1 MIIPPSR
8 RTAAASNA
16 VFAVLTLFIGCIS
29 WIVLSALSSYS
40 LSISDGVAAID
51 TSAHIRLF
59 PSLYDSDLVDDAAM
73 RSRRNNNDDPLTNT
87 VLEPSNYKWIMT
99 SDDEDSSHRHLSKH
113 LKQLKEQEDSQQPS
127 SIQPVV
133 MDYSQFSC
141 DSMNDPDLLS
151 KLHKRWKKQEQ
162 QQQQR
167 EKEQRVKK
175 KRKSR
180 EENGGDDGDHGRIET
195 QIIED
200 KVEPVLQSNDKH
212 DAKLQKTAAASS
224 IQQHQQQQ
232 HEQTSVPP
240 ILLDKCQF
248 AKTCNG
254 GEGVGFGAALFCSR
268 TTISNDAHSA
278 SPSSYYATT
287 MLRNT
292 LTILLLV
299 ITLLLLFRLLNSTT
313 DEFFSPGLEHF
324 SLQLGLPPR
333 FAGVTLLALGNGAPD
348 VAATMNATLD
358 SQEGYLMAL
367 GELTGTSMFVSGV
380 ILGVIVG
387 LNDGRGEGTQP
398 TTAATTTTTTTTTKK
413 MGVPCKGPLLRD
425 IAVLTMVCIVSMS
438 YLERGVVD
446 YGFVYT
452 LLAMYF
458 VYVLTVLGADAYHLL
473 YHLPRVRRSESGVSF
488 CSNNGGGGGGG
499 VGVSMIEEG
508 KGWKESCG
516 EGRSQGQGED
526 EDATTAVD
534 NKEKQLVVA
543 NEQTPLVAASSGDS
557 SHHLLHNRHHSLPV
571 HTHSIRDT
579 VIEAMSNYNCNEE
592 HEQEEQ
598 IVIFHPHHAVHPHH
612 ENGPMFL
619 LNVFRGGDVVMRRGS
634 ASGSV
639 SPKASRSRSAR
650 QTIRKTVS
658 DGVTSFNSWS
668 SYDATRDKRRSDDIS
683 SSSLSSHQEV
693 MRLSSP
699 DRVTTV
705 IPLSSPPFNMTSRSS
720 DEECAQ
726 PSIIGSS
733 CDNNDEMNND
743 SLCCASLQRPK
754 CWEEAW
760 RVNVQEFKEHWNDFF
775 VDIYHNEENGALD
788 VMLLSMELPFTIVRK
803 LTNPVPCDGY
813 YCRPLV
819 GVSIILSPLWLWY
832 YFNDQFGYD
841 FSSTYTGYL
850 FCGSALLVGIT
861 VMRYAPG
868 GDGPMDLYMVVPLT
882 LYGFAIA
889 ATWLD
894 SIADKLVELLEL
906 FGILLEIPST
916 IMGLTVLAFG
926 NSLQDLIAN
935 VSLSRKGLS
944 TMAVTACLAGPI
956 FNLCIGLGLGFMALL
971 KSTGKEEIHVK
982 FPKNIKTG
990 FYFTLANCVLI
1001 LIAGVFVGKGVL
1013 GRGYGYLACGLYL
1026 AYVVT
1031 SLYV

>member
-1 MIIPPSR
+1 MHGHRYPPSSLHYHYYSHPDKH
-8 RTAAASNA
+8 AASSLRSSREEQLF
-16 VFAVLTLFIGCIS
+16 FAKS
-29 WIVLSALSSYS
+29 
-40 LSISDGVAAID
+40 
-51 TSAHIRLF
+51 
-59 PSLYDSDLVDDAAM
+59 
-73 RSRRNNNDDPLTNT
+73 NE
-87 VLEPSNYKWIMT
+87 EPSEWIIT
-99 SDDEDSSHRHLSKH
+99 AEHHDNPSHHRQLSKH
-113 LKQLKEQEDSQQPS
+113 LKQLKEDASPENHHPPKSSSSSLATPQQ
-127 SIQPVV
+127 VV
-133 MDYSQFSC
+133 IDYTQFSC
-141 DSMNDPDLLS
+141 DSMNDPNLMS
-151 KLHKRWKKQEQ
+151 RLHERLRQEEHEQSELQMKKRNKKNKKKKKKQSHRDNQESGGVPRVNHVKEVVQSAVTDNELQRADSSSSMQLQ
-162 QQQQR
+162 QT
-167 EKEQRVKK
+167 EP
-175 KRKSR
+175 
-180 EENGGDDGDHGRIET
+180 
-195 QIIED
+195 QIAQL
-200 KVEPVLQSNDKH
+200 PVL
-212 DAKLQKTAAASS
+212 
-224 IQQHQQQQ
+224 I
-232 HEQTSVPP
+232 
-240 ILLDKCQF
+240 DKCQF
-248 AKTCNG
+248 AKTCND
-254 GEGVGFGAALFCSR
+254 GEGVGFGATLFCSSSSTPR
-268 TTISNDAHSA
+268 SSSSTSSSSSSSRDNTSSSHSSTI
-278 SPSSYYATT
+278 
-287 MLRNT
+287 RNT
-292 LTILLLV
+292 LTILLLLT
-299 ITLLLLFRLLNSTT
+299 TLLLLFRLLNSTT

-380 ILGVIVG
+380 ILGVIVS
-387 LNDGRGEGTQP
+387 LNDDRGVGVVVVEGKDGEGVNQLSP
-398 TTAATTTTTTTTTKK
+398 PPATMATMAKK
-413 MGVPCKGPLLRD
+413 MGVPCQGPLLRD
-425 IAVLTMVCIVSMS
+425 IAVLSLVCIVSMS

-473 YHLPRVRRSESGVSF
+473 YHLPRVRRSESGVSL
-488 CSNNGGGGGGG
+488 CSNSGSGG
-499 VGVSMIEEG
+499 VSTIEVG
-508 KGWKESCG
+508 KGSDDKCCG
-516 EGRSQGQGED
+516 GSQGQD
-526 EDATTAVD
+526 QDAAARVR
-534 NKEKQLVVA
+534 EHLAA
-543 NEQTPLVAASSGDS
+543 NEQTPLVATSSGDS
-557 SHHLLHNRHHSLPV
+557 SHHLHNRHHSLPV

-579 VIEAMSNYNCNEE
+579 VIEAMSNYTCDEE

-619 LNVFRGGDVVMRRGS
+619 SDVFRRGDAARRGS
-634 ASGSV
+634 TNSV
-639 SPKASRSRSAR
+639 SPKPSRSRSAR
-650 QTIRKTVS
+650 QAIRKSVS
-658 DGVTSFNSWS
+658 DGITSFRSWDS
-668 SYDATRDKRRSDDIS
+668 ARDKNQNTGVS
-683 SSSLSSHQEV
+683 SSSLSSPPEV
-693 MRLSSP
+693 KRLSSP
-699 DRVTTV
+699 DRLTTV
-705 IPLSSPPFNMTSRSS
+705 ITSSPPLNITSRSS
-720 DEECAQ
+720 VDEECAQ
-726 PSIIGSS
+726 PSLLKS
-733 CDNNDEMNND
+733 CNNNEENNNNN
-743 SLCCASLQRPK
+743 SLCCASLLQRPNS
-754 CWEEAW
+754 WREAW
-760 RVNVQEFKEHWNDFF
+760 RVNVQEFKEHWHDFF
-775 VDIYHNEENGALD
+775 LDIYYNEENGAID
-788 VMLLSMELPFTIVRK
+788 VILLSMELPFTIIRK

-819 GVSIILSPLWLWY
+819 AVSIILSPLWLWY

-841 FSSTYTGYL
+841 LSSTYIGYI
-850 FCGSALLVGIT
+850 FCSAALLVGII

-1001 LIAGVFVGKGVL
+1001 VIAGVFVGKGVL